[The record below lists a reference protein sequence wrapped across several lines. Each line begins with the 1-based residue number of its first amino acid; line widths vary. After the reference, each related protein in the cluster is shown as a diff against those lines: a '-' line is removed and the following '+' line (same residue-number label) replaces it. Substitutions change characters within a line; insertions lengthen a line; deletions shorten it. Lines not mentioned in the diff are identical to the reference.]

1 MTTFLII
8 AVTLALIAP
17 LFIAV
22 PLLKRPRVAGMDAST
37 PEMKLSV
44 YRDQLVE
51 LADDRRGNRLGEDEY
66 VQARGELEQRV
77 LEELH
82 EGQAPVA
89 APTARGHRAVAAGAM
104 VAVPLVA
111 LLLYLPLGNLAG
123 LRPQQGDDAH
133 GLGQQ
138 QIDAMVVRLASRL
151 EKNPQDVKGWVMLA
165 RAQAVLGHF
174 NEASAAYAK
183 SVELVPD
190 DAQLLAD
197 YADALAM
204 AHGANL
210 AGEPAKLIER
220 ALRVDPDNAKALS
233 LAGTVAYDN
242 KDFVLAVKHWER
254 LRSSLPA
261 SSEFA
266 ESIQRSIDE
275 AKHLAQRS
283 GAVRP
288 AGGTAATARASE
300 RK

>member
-1 MTTFLII
+1 MTTFLVI
-8 AVTLALIAP
+8 AVALALIAP

-22 PLLKRPRVAGMDAST
+22 PLLQRPRLAATNAS

-44 YRDQLVE
+44 YRDQLAE
-51 LADDRRGNRLGEDEY
+51 LAADRRRNQLGEDEY

-82 EGQAPVA
+82 EGEAPATVA
-89 APTARGHRAVAAGAM
+89 PPRRRRAAAVGAM
-104 VAVPLVA
+104 VAVPLLA
-111 LLLYLPLGNLAG
+111 LLLYLPLGNLAA
-123 LRPQQGDDAH
+123 LRPQQDDAH

-138 QIDAMVVRLASRL
+138 QIDAMVARLATRL

-174 NEASAAYAK
+174 DEASAAYAK

-210 AGEPAKLIER
+210 AGEPEKLIER
-220 ALRVDPDNAKALS
+220 ALRVDPNNAKALS

-242 KDFVLAVKHWER
+242 RDYALAVKHWER
-254 LRSSLPA
+254 LHSSIPA

-275 AKHLAQRS
+275 AKRLAQA
-283 GAVRP
+283 GGTVRP
-288 AGGTAATARASE
+288 AGGAAAAPRGAE

>member
-8 AVTLALIAP
+8 AVALALIAP

-22 PLLKRPRVAGMDAST
+22 PLLKRPRRAGTNASA
-37 PEMKLSV
+37 PELKLSV

-51 LADDRRGNRLGEDEY
+51 LAEDRRGNRLGEDEY
-66 VQARGELEQRV
+66 VQARGELEHRV
-77 LEELH
+77 LEEMH
-82 EGQAPVA
+82 EGEAPA
-89 APTARGHRAVAAGAM
+89 TAPTAWGHRAAAVAAM
-104 VAVPLVA
+104 VAVPLLA

-138 QIDAMVVRLASRL
+138 QIDAMVARLATRL

-174 NEASAAYAK
+174 EEASAAYAK

-204 AHGANL
+204 AQGARL
-210 AGEPAKLIER
+210 AGEPEKLIER
-220 ALRVDPDNAKALS
+220 ALRVDPNNAKALS

-242 KDFVLAVKHWER
+242 RDFALAVKYWER
-254 LRSSLPA
+254 LRSSIPA
-261 SSEFA
+261 NSEFA

-275 AKHLAQRS
+275 AKRLAQS
-283 GAVRP
+283 GGAVRP
-288 AGGTAATARASE
+288 AGGAAATARASE
-300 RK
+300 PR

>member
-22 PLLKRPRVAGMDAST
+22 PLLKRPRTGGAST
-37 PEMKLSV
+37 CASDLKLSV

-51 LADDRRGNRLGEDEY
+51 LVEDRRGSRLGEAEY
-66 VQARGELEQRV
+66 AQARGELEHRL
-77 LEELH
+77 LEEMPGG
-82 EGQAPVA
+82 EAATPAPAPQRHRA
-89 APTARGHRAVAAGAM
+89 AAVAAL
-104 VAVPLVA
+104 VAVPLLA
-111 LLLYLPLGNLAG
+111 LLLYLPLGNLAA

-133 GLGQQ
+133 GLGQA
-138 QIDAMVVRLASRL
+138 QIDAMVTRLAARM

-174 NEASAAYAK
+174 DEASAAYAK
-183 SVELVPD
+183 SVALVPD

-204 AHGANL
+204 AHGARL
-210 AGEPAKLIER
+210 AGEPEKLVER
-220 ALRVDPDNAKALS
+220 ALRADPDNAKALS
-233 LAGTVAYDN
+233 LAGTIAYENRDYA
-242 KDFVLAVKHWER
+242 LAVKHWQR
-254 LRSSLPA
+254 LRDSLPA

-275 AKHLAQRS
+275 AKELAQGGVSASR
-283 GAVRP
+283 AV
-288 AGGTAATARASE
+288 E
-300 RK
+300 RR